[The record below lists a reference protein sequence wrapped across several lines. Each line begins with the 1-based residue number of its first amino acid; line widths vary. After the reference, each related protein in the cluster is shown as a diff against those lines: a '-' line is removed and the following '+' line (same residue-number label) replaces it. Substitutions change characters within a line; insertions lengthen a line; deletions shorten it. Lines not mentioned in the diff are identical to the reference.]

1 MNALT
6 PVLEQVH
13 RHDAAEKVV
22 AWWRGRQSAERRVL
36 ELAGPLGAGKT
47 TVLRQVAE
55 QEPDAVLLDA
65 TSKSPEALLAE
76 VFESFGA
83 PPPRPEGPGWIR
95 QFLDSV
101 PVTRRNRLVLLS
113 NTHRSG
119 VTRTSLQG
127 DVVKD
132 TVASGLA
139 RAGLAVAVEVMPV
152 MDPAF
157 RRTRYVLPAQTPE
170 DACDQNTD
178 VPSAFLTALALA
190 EPRHVPLPVWAAL
203 TQALDPSARDE
214 DVFQQLVEANA
225 ELFVKGPEG
234 VRFRHEDHAD
244 RLRHTASAELI
255 AAVDTEIV
263 VWLRARE
270 EEMRHPRGWAAS
282 GPVGRYAAH
291 GLAMHAARS
300 GQLPA
305 VLDDGAVLANIG
317 QREILDAAC
326 AASKRGDATTDNAAS
341 DARHLWRCGVE
352 PGGEQPAWAAWLHLT
367 HTARGRTDVVR
378 GIEESGVL
386 LPWQTCW
393 ASWRPPG
400 SLAPELVEPG
410 GIESLIHVVQEG
422 RPAVLTIGS
431 NPDRQGR
438 VWDVSDGSVTAGPW
452 TGTTPESVASHLTLP
467 LAPDGQPL
475 PDESGK
481 ATLRGIGRGESGMRL
496 CSLPIGGVHVYGG
509 DSGLF
514 AVKAE
519 RGQGVEPPLDLSNGP
534 MLPPFGRVR
543 ATVPPDFSPPARSEI
558 EAYFG
563 SGVVQQMSTDDVP
576 RGLSHPASRDW
587 LTGVGLPVTSFA
599 GLRLRPLADEGLE
612 EITWPDDPDRP
623 DFSIGSWDDTPVIID
638 GEDGQVLLLD
648 EHEDDELIASSL
660 AHFTALL
667 VALHRGLRMLR
678 SCVNEHDA
686 HVIRTYVDNLLSTI
700 DRQGAQYDGWTRQLS
715 PGSGAE

>member
-6 PVLEQVH
+6 PVLEQVGG
-13 RHDAAEKVV
+13 HDAAAKVV
-22 AWWRGRQSAERRVL
+22 AWWRGRQSADRRVL

-47 TVLRQVAE
+47 MVLRQVAE
-55 QEPDAVLLDA
+55 REPDTVLLDA

-76 VFESFGA
+76 VFTSFGA
-83 PPPRPEGPGWIR
+83 PPPTPQGPGWIR
-95 QFLDSV
+95 QFLDAV
-101 PVTRRNRLVLLS
+101 PVARRNRLVLLS

-119 VTRTSLQG
+119 ITRTSLQG
-127 DVVKD
+127 GVVQN
-132 TVASGLA
+132 TVASGPA
-139 RAGLAVAVEVMPV
+139 RAGLAVVVEVMPV
-152 MDPAF
+152 TDPAL

-170 DACDQNTD
+170 DTYVQNAD
-178 VPSAFLTALALA
+178 VPSVYLTALALA

-203 TQALDPSARDE
+203 TRALDPSAVDE
-214 DVFQQLVEANA
+214 AGFQQLVETHTG
-225 ELFVKGPEG
+225 LFIKGPEG
-234 VRFRHEDHAD
+234 VSFHREDLAD
-244 RLRHTASAELI
+244 RLRNTASPEWV

-263 VWLRARE
+263 AWLRARDE
-270 EEMRHPRGWAAS
+270 EIRHPRGWAES

-300 GQLPA
+300 GQLPW
-305 VLDDGAVLANIG
+305 VLDDGVALANIG

-326 AASKRGDATTDNAAS
+326 AASKRGEAPADSAAG

-352 PGGEQPAWAAWLHLT
+352 PSGEQPAWAAWLHLT
-367 HTARGRTDVVR
+367 HTARGCTDVVR
-378 GIEESGVL
+378 GIVESGVR

-400 SLAPELVEPG
+400 SVAPELVEPG
-410 GIESLIHVVQEG
+410 GVETLVHVVQEG
-422 RPAVLTIGS
+422 RPAILAIGPS
-431 NPDRQGR
+431 TDRQAR
-438 VWDVSDGSVTAGPW
+438 VRDVRGGSVTAGPW
-452 TGTTPESVASHLTLP
+452 RGDTPESVSSHLTLP

-475 PDESGK
+475 PDDSGK
-481 ATLRGIGRGESGMRL
+481 VTLRGTGRGESGMRL
-496 CSLPIGGVHVYGG
+496 CSLPIGEVRVYGG

-514 AVKAE
+514 AIKAE
-519 RGQGVEPPLDLSNGP
+519 SGPAVEPLALSNGP

-543 ATVPPDFSPPARSEI
+543 AAVPRAFAPPTRSEI

-563 SGVVQQMSTDDVP
+563 SAAVQRMSADDVP

-587 LTGVGLPVTSFA
+587 LTAVGLPVTSFA
-599 GLRLRPLADEGLE
+599 GLRLRLLADEGLE

-623 DFSIGSWDDTPVIID
+623 DFSVGTWDDTPVIID

-667 VALHRGLRMLR
+667 LALHRGLRMLSTR
-678 SCVNEHDA
+678 VNEHDA
-686 HVIRTYVDNLLSTI
+686 YVIRTYVDDLLSSI
-700 DRQGAQYDGWTRQLS
+700 DRQGARYDGWTRQLS
-715 PGSGAE
+715 PGGGDA